1 MRSLDH
7 FAHAVQNLDQAGR
20 AFEQLGFQVLP
31 VARHVEIGSC
41 NRIFQ
46 LGHTYCELVADLDRS
61 IPLLRDKMMPRFQ
74 CGDGMAIVSLT
85 SDDLP
90 GDRALIEATGLAP
103 DPIIN
108 ARRAVP
114 MPDGSFDETNS
125 HCFYVWRDERH
136 RFLTLFLSHHYKPE
150 TIFVPAYQQHP
161 NGALDVVSLTYVAE
175 RPEAQAEY
183 FATMFGAEPTET
195 RPDLVGF
202 NTPRGERV
210 EIVSPARLADRYGNT
225 APWCDR
231 LGGYAIA
238 IGFAVAELDQCR
250 EVLERGEIPCDR
262 SGNRLRVPATHAAG
276 MVIDF
281 VQRPA

>member
-1 MRSLDH
+1 M
-7 FAHAVQNLDQAGR
+7 
-20 AFEQLGFQVLP
+20 
-31 VARHVEIGSC
+31 ARHVEIGSC

-46 LGHTYCELVADLDRS
+46 LGHTYYELVANLDRS

-90 GDRALIEATGLAP
+90 GDRALIETIGLAP

-114 MPDGSFDETNS
+114 MPDGSIDETNS

-161 NGALDVVSLTYVAE
+161 NGALDVVSLTYVAD

-183 FATMFGAEPTET
+183 FATMFGAEPTDT
-195 RPDLVGF
+195 GPDF
-202 NTPRGERV
+202 ISFDTPRGERIEV
-210 EIVSPARLADRYGNT
+210 MSPVMLADRYDNT

-231 LGGYAIA
+231 LGGYAMAIA
-238 IGFAVAELDQCR
+238 FAVTDLVQCR
-250 EVLERGEIPCDR
+250 DWLRRKEIPCDWAA
-262 SGNRLRVPATHAAG
+262 NRLRVPATHAAG
-276 MVIDF
+276 IAVDF
-281 VQRPA
+281 VPRPT

>member
-7 FAHAVQNLDQAGR
+7 FAHAVRNLDQAGR
-20 AFEQLGFQVLP
+20 AFEQLGFHLLP

-41 NRIFQ
+41 NRVFQ
-46 LGHTYCELVADLDRS
+46 LGHTYYELVADLDLS

-90 GDRALIEATGLAP
+90 GDRATIEAAGFAP

-114 MPDGSFDETNS
+114 MPDGSIDETNS

-150 TIFVPAYQQHP
+150 TIFVPAYQEHP
-161 NGALDVVSLTYVAE
+161 NSALDVVSLTYVAE

-183 FATMFGAEPTET
+183 FAAMFGAEPIGAPPGRIE
-195 RPDLVGF
+195 F
-202 NTPRGERV
+202 ETPRGERLEV
-210 EIVSPARLADRYGNT
+210 LSPARLADRYGT
-225 APWCDR
+225 AAPWCDR

-238 IGFAVAELDQCR
+238 IGIAVADLDRCR
-250 EVLERGEIPCDR
+250 DVLRLSQIPFDG
-262 SGNRLRVPATHAAG
+262 SGNQLRVPATHGAG

-281 VQRPA
+281 VSRLT